1 MKYLWLAI
9 GFAAGLSVGLVLGW
23 FKGRSD
29 LRTEIHSN
37 IQAKQIEVFKDG
49 KKIDEKVFNADDE
62 GLCNMLGSCELQ
74 DDGVTH

>member
-29 LRTEIHSN
+29 FGTEIHSKL
-37 IQAKQIEVFKDG
+37 QDKQIVVFKDG
-49 KKIDEKVFNADDE
+49 KRIDDKVFTADDAS
-62 GLCNMLGSCELQ
+62 LCTMLGSCELQ
-74 DDGVTH
+74 NDGVAH